1 MKGRLF
7 VSAALLAL
15 IAASPALADR
25 HDKDNPSNDSS
36 PRPSREAPPPREH
49 QAPVQSVAPGGGM
62 GGGRH
67 EQGTASPAVAPTG
80 GGMAGTRHRTRTD
93 TGATGPT
100 MSGSRRDVAP
110 NTMMRPSRRGTA
122 IAPSGTMAPRGGSI
136 GTGAHVHNHAFDS
149 MRRAFSAPRRFRAGV
164 YVRPSGW
171 YYHRWTYGEFLPVF
185 FFSRNY
191 WILDWEDFALDD
203 PPPGTV
209 WVRYGNDALL
219 IDEYTGEV
227 IEVVYGIFY

>member
-1 MKGRLF
+1 MKSRLLI
-7 VSAALLAL
+7 SAALLAL
-15 IAASPALADR
+15 VAATPALADR
-25 HDKDNPSNDSS
+25 HDKDNPSNDNS
-36 PRPSREAPPPREH
+36 PRPSREAPPPRERP
-49 QAPVQSVAPGGGM
+49 APVQSVAPGGGM

-67 EQGTASPAVAPTG
+67 EQGGAAVAPTG
-80 GGMAGTRHRTRTD
+80 GMGARTFHRTRTD

-122 IAPSGTMAPRGGSI
+122 IAPSGTMAPRGGAI

-185 FFSRNY
+185 FFTRNY

>member
-1 MKGRLF
+1 
-7 VSAALLAL
+7 
-15 IAASPALADR
+15 
-25 HDKDNPSNDSS
+25 
-36 PRPSREAPPPREH
+36 
-49 QAPVQSVAPGGGM
+49 M
-62 GGGRH
+62 GGARH

-80 GGMAGTRHRTRTD
+80 GGMAGARHRTRTD
-93 TGATGPT
+93 TGATGST
-100 MSGSRRDVAP
+100 MGGTRP
-110 NTMMRPSRRGTA
+110 NTMMRPNRRGTA
-122 IAPSGTMAPRGGSI
+122 IAPTNSGAMAPRSGAI

-149 MRRAFSAPRRFRAGV
+149 MRRAFAAPQRFRAGV

-171 YYHRWTYGEFLPVF
+171 YYHRWTYGEFLPAF
-185 FFSRNY
+185 FFSRSY